1 MKRLQ
6 LYRVTFSHGQPL
18 HLMAYNPGHAITT
31 AQELCPRAGKF
42 MSCLL
47 VPEWDDHSG
56 DSVLHC
62 TRSDL

>member
-1 MKRLQ
+1 MRQLQ

-18 HLMAYNPGHAITT
+18 HLMANSVGHAIST
-31 AQELCPRAGKF
+31 AQELCPKAGKF
-42 MSCLL
+42 MSCHL
-47 VPEWDDHSG
+47 VPEWDDRNG